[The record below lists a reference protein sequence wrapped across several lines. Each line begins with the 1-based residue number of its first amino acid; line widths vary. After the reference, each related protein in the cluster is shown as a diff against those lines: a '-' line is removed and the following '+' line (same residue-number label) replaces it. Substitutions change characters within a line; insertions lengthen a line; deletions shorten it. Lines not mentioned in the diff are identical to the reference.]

1 MQNKVPTHLP
11 TVEKFIQRL
20 SAAEKSQQKDFRIT
34 IQEARDLCMEL
45 ASITSKM
52 ASTVNEI
59 HSAISEIKSNTT
71 EIEVKVDGGGF

>member
-1 MQNKVPTHLP
+1 MQNKIPTNLP

-45 ASITSKM
+45 AAMTSRM
-52 ASTVNEI
+52 SFTINEI
-59 HSAISEIKSNTT
+59 HSALSDIKSSTN